1 MVGYKRRLIVAA
13 GLVFS
18 SVACDWSH
26 SCTDIGC
33 ASGLTVNVRPASGT
47 WADGDYELSAG
58 AEQCTFS
65 IPRDVPSV
73 GSGTLDCY
81 RRTSGGVGPSGLQLT
96 FEGTPE
102 TLAVVLTRDGTAIL
116 DETSTPSYA
125 ESQPNGPDCGPHC
138 RQGSLDLVVTP

>member
-1 MVGYKRRLIVAA
+1 MVGYKRRLVLAA

-18 SVACDWSH
+18 SVACDLSH

-33 ASGLTVNVRPASGT
+33 ASGLTLSLRLASGS

-58 AEQCTFS
+58 AEHCTFS
-65 IPRDVPSV
+65 IPRDVPAV

-81 RRTSGGVGPSGLQLT
+81 RRTSGEVGPSGLQLR

-102 TLAVVLTRDGTAIL
+102 TLAVALTRDGAPL
-116 DETSTPSYA
+116 FDESSTPSYA

-138 RQGSLDLVVTP
+138 RQGSVDLVVTP